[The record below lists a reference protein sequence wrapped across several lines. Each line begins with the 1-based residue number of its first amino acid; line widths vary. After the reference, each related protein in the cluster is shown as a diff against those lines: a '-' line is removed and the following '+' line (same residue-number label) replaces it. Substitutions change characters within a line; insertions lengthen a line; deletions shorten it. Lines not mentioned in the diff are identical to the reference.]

1 MNLTDVILLAT
12 FALLGLALLIS
23 TASMVRRMVN
33 IYIVQA
39 YTLVGITFLTAVE
52 VYQTGS
58 AGPEYLLV
66 GSVALLPLLLAFYI
80 RPLLARATVTGDFSL
95 LRIMDR
101 RSYPEWIPEAEQA
114 WLEHGKSRI
123 GQFANILINLFLIVL
138 AFFIAFQ
145 LVPPPSTST
154 APRWVADQTTVAI
167 SLGLLLIGLL
177 VMIVKSDIISQV
189 MGLLVMEHGLFLA
202 AIKAITNPALAV
214 IFVISMFAYILITL
228 FILAYLL
235 PNLHKIVGSIEIDEI
250 NRTSTLKG

>member
-1 MNLTDVILLAT
+1 MNLADVILLAT

-23 TASMVRRMVN
+23 TAPMVRRMVN

-39 YTLVGITFLTAVE
+39 YTLMVITLLTSVE
-52 VYQTGS
+52 VSITGGTGS
-58 AGPEYLLV
+58 EYLPV
-66 GSVALLPLLLAFYI
+66 GLLAILPLSLAVYI
-80 RPLLARATVTGDFSL
+80 RPLLARATVTGEFSL
-95 LRIMDR
+95 LRILDR

-123 GQFANILINLFLIVL
+123 GSFANILINLFLVVL
-138 AFFIAFQ
+138 AFLIAFR
-145 LVPPPSTST
+145 LVPSTSNPG
-154 APRWVADQTTVAI
+154 APKWVADQTTVGI

-189 MGLLVMEHGLFLA
+189 MGLLVMEHGLYLA
-202 AIKAITNPALAV
+202 AIKAITIPALAI
-214 IFVISMFAYILITL
+214 IFIISMFAYILITL